1 MANVLNPEPES
12 ITLNTT
18 LEPTTLEPATEL
30 EQPPFESTSNPE
42 TAEVVEVPALDADA
56 PTEPVAKA
64 VPVEAAPAEE
74 IAPEI
79 VAQAEPVVEAKA
91 EPVVAAAA
99 EPVVEAKAE
108 PVVAAKAE
116 PVVEAKAEPVV
127 EAKAEPVVA
136 AVAETAAEIQA
147 APEAAPPATAAAPVA
162 RAKAPEHGLESMDDF
177 SAALAAFEREQAAEA
192 AAVEAYGDKIVSG
205 TVIKQTEKH
214 LVVDVGLK
222 SEGLVPLEQVLD
234 HSGAVRFNP
243 GDVID
248 VVIER
253 EEPEGGYLV
262 SFERAQRL
270 RIWDTIE
277 KAANDKTPMTGTV
290 ISRVKGGL
298 TVDIGL
304 KAFLPGSQLEIR
316 PVRNLDGYLGQ
327 QIEVRVIKLNKKRG
341 NVVVSRKEILEEEQ
355 NAKRSTTLEHLGE
368 GAILTGTVKNLT
380 DYGAFVDLGGI
391 DGLLH
396 ITDMSWGRLTHPRD
410 LVNVGDEIQVKVL
423 KFDKDKQRVS
433 LGFKQLTPDPWL
445 DASERYPVG
454 AHVKGRVL
462 SVTDYGAFVELEQG
476 IEGLVHLSE
485 MTWSKRL
492 KHPSKLVKPGDEVET
507 VVLSVNPADRR
518 ISLGMKQLL
527 ENPWENLTEKYP
539 TGAVVEGRV
548 RNLTDFGAFIEI
560 EDGIDGLVH
569 VSNLSW
575 TKRVK
580 HPSEIVKKG
589 EKVKA
594 VVLGVEPAEPA
605 SLAGHQAVAARRLGE
620 LLRLASGG
628 RRGPRQGAADGAIW
642 SLRRDRGG
650 CRGSLPHL
658 RGRRRRRIEAGDGPG
673 ARLQDHQDQRRGEEG
688 GLEPA
693 RHRPGG
699 QPHTGRAL
707 QGGYSQA
714 SGLQL
719 HHHARRP
726 DQLAQG
732 RALSRFP
739 FRHQCTTAA
748 LRGGRCCLDFVF
760 HSFSLCPASTLASA
774 TPGVSFQVKESSTM
788 PRNVDARIPYSA
800 EFQP

>member
-1 MANVLNPEPES
+1 MANVLNPETES
-12 ITLNTT
+12 ATLNTEIET
-18 LEPTTLEPATEL
+18 TTLEPAAEQ
-30 EQPPFESTSNPE
+30 EQPSPESTSNTE
-42 TAEVVEVPALDADA
+42 TTAVAETKALDADA
-56 PTEPVAKA
+56 TTEPVAEAIPQA
-64 VPVEAAPAEE
+64 VAASEPAFAEE
-74 IAPEI
+74 LPAQPAPVIES
-79 VAQAEPVVEAKA
+79 
-91 EPVVAAAA
+91 AA
-99 EPVVEAKAE
+99 EP
-108 PVVAAKAE
+108 AA
-116 PVVEAKAEPVV
+116 
-127 EAKAEPVVA
+127 
-136 AVAETAAEIQA
+136 T
-147 APEAAPPATAAAPVA
+147 PPPVA
-162 RAKAPEHGLESMDDF
+162 HHEPGLESMDDF
-177 SAALAAFEREQAAEA
+177 SAALEAFEREQAAEA
-192 AAVEAYGDKIVSG
+192 AAVEAFGDKIVPG

-222 SEGLVPLEQVLD
+222 SEGLVPLEQVQD
-234 HSGAVRFNP
+234 HTGEVKFKP

-262 SFERAQRL
+262 SYERAQRL
-270 RIWDTIE
+270 RVWDVIE
-277 KAANDKTPMTGTV
+277 KAANDKTPVKGTV
-290 ISRVKGGL
+290 VNRVKGGL

-327 QIEVRVIKLNKKRG
+327 ELEVRVIKLNKKRG

-368 GAILTGTVKNLT
+368 DAILTGTVKNLT

-518 ISLGMKQLL
+518 ISLGMKQLMD
-527 ENPWENLTEKYP
+527 NPWENLSDRYP
-539 TGAVVEGRV
+539 AGTVVEGRV

-594 VVLGVEPAEPA
+594 VVLGVEP
-605 SLAGHQAVAARRLGE
+605 QNRRLSLGIKQLQPDVWE
-620 LLRLASGG
+620 SFFATHRVGDVVHGKVLRTA
-628 RRGPRQGAADGAIW
+628 QFGAFVEIAEGVEGLCHI
-642 SLRRDRGG
+642 S
-650 CRGSLPHL
+650 
-658 RGRRRRRIEAGDGPG
+658 EAGDEPG
-673 ARLQDHQDQRRGEEG
+673 QPSKLET
-688 GLEPA
+688 GLE
-693 RHRPGG
+693 HDFKIIKINVEEKKVGLSL
-699 QPHTGRAL
+699 RAI
-707 QGGYSQA
+707 GHEA
-714 SGLQL
+714 S
-719 HHHARRP
+719 RE
-726 DQLAQG
+726 
-732 RALSRFP
+732 
-739 FRHQCTTAA
+739 
-748 LRGGRCCLDFVF
+748 
-760 HSFSLCPASTLASA
+760 
-774 TPGVSFQVKESSTM
+774 QVEHYKKESHKAPVSSSTTTLGDLI
-788 PRNVDARIPYSA
+788 NWKSDKSDK
-800 EFQP
+800 

>member
-12 ITLNTT
+12 ITLSTE
-18 LEPTTLEPATEL
+18 LETPVLEPATEL
-30 EQPPFESTSNPE
+30 EQPSSESTSTPVSNQDT
-42 TAEVVEVPALDADA
+42 TATAAAAPALDADA
-56 PTEPVAKA
+56 TPQP
-64 VPVEAAPAEE
+64 
-74 IAPEI
+74 
-79 VAQAEPVVEAKA
+79 
-91 EPVVAAAA
+91 VAAAEVA
-99 EPVVEAKAE
+99 EPAPAHAAE
-108 PVVAAKAE
+108 
-116 PVVEAKAEPVV
+116 
-127 EAKAEPVVA
+127 
-136 AVAETAAEIQA
+136 AET
-147 APEAAPPATAAAPVA
+147 
-162 RAKAPEHGLESMDDF
+162 EHVESMEDF
-177 SAALAAFEREQAAEA
+177 SAALEAFEREQAAEA

-205 TVIKQTEKH
+205 TVVKQTEKH

-222 SEGLVPLEQVLD
+222 SEGLVPLEQVTD
-234 HSGAVRFNP
+234 HTGAVKFNA

-262 SFERAQRL
+262 SYEKAQRL
-270 RIWDTIE
+270 RVWDSIE
-277 KAANDKTPMTGTV
+277 KAANEKTPVIGTV
-290 ISRVKGGL
+290 VSRVKGGL

-341 NVVVSRKEILEEEQ
+341 NVVVSRKEILEEEVT
-355 NAKRSTTLEHLGE
+355 AKRSLTLEHLDE
-368 GAILTGTVKNLT
+368 GAVLTGTVKNLT

-423 KFDKDKQRVS
+423 KFDKEKQRVS

-454 AHVKGRVL
+454 AHVRGRVL

-507 VVLSVNPADRR
+507 VVLAVNPADRR

-527 ENPWENLTEKYP
+527 ENPWEHLVERYP
-539 TGAVVEGRV
+539 AGTVVEGRV

-580 HPSEIVKKG
+580 HPSEVVKKG

-594 VVLGVEPAEPA
+594 VVLGVEP
-605 SLAGHQAVAARRLGE
+605 QNRRLSLGIKQLQPDVWESFFATHRVGDVVHGKVLRTAQFGAFVEIAEGVEGLCHISEAVDDNGVPAKLEQGE
-620 LLRLASGG
+620 EHDFKIIKINVEEKKVGL
-628 RRGPRQGAADGAIW
+628 
-642 SLRRDRGG
+642 SLRSSGHEASRDVVE
-650 CRGSLPHL
+650 SYKA
-658 RGRRRRRIEAGDGPG
+658 EKN
-673 ARLQDHQDQRRGEEG
+673 
-688 GLEPA
+688 
-693 RHRPGG
+693 
-699 QPHTGRAL
+699 
-707 QGGYSQA
+707 S
-714 SGLQL
+714 S
-719 HHHARRP
+719 
-726 DQLAQG
+726 
-732 RALSRFP
+732 S
-739 FRHQCTTAA
+739 
-748 LRGGRCCLDFVF
+748 
-760 HSFSLCPASTLASA
+760 
-774 TPGVSFQVKESSTM
+774 SSTTTLGDLI
-788 PRNVDARIPYSA
+788 NWKKN
-800 EFQP
+800 

>member
-1 MANVLNPEPES
+1 MPNVLNPEPES
-12 ITLNTT
+12 ITLNTELETPT
-18 LEPTTLEPATEL
+18 LDPATEL
-30 EQPPFESTSNPE
+30 DAPSSESTSNPE
-42 TAEVVEVPALDADA
+42 TAEAQTAAPALDADA
-56 PTEPVAKA
+56 STEPVAQA
-64 VPVEAAPAEE
+64 EIGQLAQTETAEPAQAETRELAQTAHAAPAT
-74 IAPEI
+74 P
-79 VAQAEPVVEAKA
+79 AEHSTDSA
-91 EPVVAAAA
+91 E
-99 EPVVEAKAE
+99 
-108 PVVAAKAE
+108 
-116 PVVEAKAEPVV
+116 
-127 EAKAEPVVA
+127 
-136 AVAETAAEIQA
+136 
-147 APEAAPPATAAAPVA
+147 
-162 RAKAPEHGLESMDDF
+162 DF
-177 SAALAAFEREQAAEA
+177 SAALEAFEREQAAEA
-192 AAVEAYGDKIVSG
+192 AAVEAYGDKLVSG

-222 SEGLVPLEQVLD
+222 SEGLVPIEQVTD
-234 HSGAVRFNP
+234 HTGAVKFQP
-243 GDVID
+243 GEVID

-262 SFERAQRL
+262 SYEKAQRL
-270 RIWDTIE
+270 RVWDTIE
-277 KAANDKTPMTGTV
+277 KHANDKTPIIGTV
-290 ISRVKGGL
+290 VSRVKGGL
-298 TVDIGL
+298 TVDIGM

-341 NVVVSRKEILEEEQ
+341 NVVISRKEILEEEQ

-423 KFDKDKQRVS
+423 KFDKEKQRVS

-445 DASERYPVG
+445 DAAERYPVG
-454 AHVKGRVL
+454 AHVHGRVL

-492 KHPSKLVKPGDEVET
+492 KHPSKLVKPGDEVDT

-527 ENPWENLTEKYP
+527 ENPWENLTERYP
-539 TGAVVEGRV
+539 AGTVVEGRV

-594 VVLGVEPAEPA
+594 VVLGVEPAN
-605 SLAGHQAVAARRLGE
+605 RRLSLGIKQLQPDVWESFFATHRVGDVVHGKVLRTAQFGAFVEIAEGVEGLCHISEAGE
-620 LLRLASGG
+620 GPGEASKLDVGQEHEFKIIKINVEEKKVG
-628 RRGPRQGAADGAIW
+628 L
-642 SLRRDRGG
+642 SLRAVSG
-650 CRGSLPHL
+650 H
-658 RGRRRRRIEAGDGPG
+658 EASR
-673 ARLQDHQDQRRGEEG
+673 AQVESYKEH
-688 GLEPA
+688 A
-693 RHRPGG
+693 HK
-699 QPHTGRAL
+699 QP
-707 QGGYSQA
+707 
-714 SGLQL
+714 
-719 HHHARRP
+719 
-726 DQLAQG
+726 
-732 RALSRFP
+732 
-739 FRHQCTTAA
+739 
-748 LRGGRCCLDFVF
+748 
-760 HSFSLCPASTLASA
+760 
-774 TPGVSFQVKESSTM
+774 VSSSTTTLGDLINW
-788 PRNVDARIPYSA
+788 RKNER
-800 EFQP
+800 